1 MPSNSPIADTAAGG
15 PAGVLYVVA
24 TPIGNLEDI
33 TLRALKI
40 LKTVGLIAAEDTR
53 HSGRL
58 LRHYDIKRPL
68 QAYHEHNEA
77 RITPQIVQSLQAGR
91 SVALV
96 SDAGTPCISD
106 PGYRL
111 VRAAAQAGIKVVP
124 IPGVS
129 AAVTALSASGLPTD
143 GFVFAG
149 FLPKKS
155 GRRKA
160 ALEALT
166 KEPRTLIFYES
177 PKRIQRLVADLHA
190 ALGDRPAVLA
200 RELSKLNEEF
210 LRGPLSTVAQAL
222 AERNTIKGECTLL
235 VAGGGEA
242 LDEDQWPAARRALRQ
257 GLASQEQPLAE
268 LVRQVAEQSGIA
280 RNKIYAEALR
290 IKQEIEK

>member
-1 MPSNSPIADTAAGG
+1 MPSTSPIADTAAGG

-77 RITPQIVQSLQAGR
+77 RITPQIVQSLQAGC

-111 VRAAAQAGIKVVP
+111 VRAAAQAGIEVVP

-149 FLPKKS
+149 FLPKKG

-160 ALEALT
+160 ALEVLT

-177 PKRIQRLVADLHA
+177 PKRIERLVADLNA

-222 AERNTIKGECTLL
+222 AERDTIKGECTLL

>member
-1 MPSNSPIADTAAGG
+1 MADTAAGG

-40 LKTVGLIAAEDTR
+40 LKTVDLIAAEDTR

-91 SVALV
+91 SVALI

-111 VRAAAQAGIKVVP
+111 VRAAAQAGIEVVP

-149 FLPKKS
+149 FLPKK
-155 GRRKA
+155 GGHRKA

-166 KEPRTLIFYES
+166 KEPCTLIFYES
-177 PKRIQRLVADLHA
+177 PKRIERLVADLHA
-190 ALGDRPAVLA
+190 ALGDRPAALA
-200 RELSKLNEEF
+200 RELTKLNEEF
-210 LRGPLSTVAQAL
+210 LRGSLSTMSQAL
-222 AERNTIKGECTLL
+222 AERDTIKGECTLL
-235 VAGGGEA
+235 VAGCSDA
-242 LDEDQWPAARRALRQ
+242 PDEDQWPEARCALRE
-257 GLASQEQPLAE
+257 GLASEGQPLAE

-280 RNKIYAEALR
+280 RNKIYTEALR
-290 IKQEIEK
+290 IKQELES

>member
-1 MPSNSPIADTAAGG
+1 MPSTSPIADTAAGG

-111 VRAAAQAGIKVVP
+111 VRAAAQAGIEVVP

-149 FLPKKS
+149 FLPKKG

-222 AERNTIKGECTLL
+222 AERDTIKGECTLL

-242 LDEDQWPAARRALRQ
+242 LDEDQWPAALRALRQ

-290 IKQEIEK
+290 IKQKLES

>member
-1 MPSNSPIADTAAGG
+1 MPSTSPIADTAAGG

-40 LKTVGLIAAEDTR
+40 LKTVDLIAAEDTR

-58 LRHYDIKRPL
+58 LRHYEIKRPL

-77 RITPQIVQSLQAGR
+77 RITLQLVQVLQTGR
-91 SVALV
+91 SVALI
-96 SDAGTPCISD
+96 SSAGTPCVSD

-111 VRAAAQAGIKVVP
+111 VRAALQAGFAVVP
-124 IPGVS
+124 VPGVC
-129 AAVTALSASGLPTD
+129 AAITALSASGLPTN

-149 FLPKKS
+149 FLPKKGGS
-155 GRRKA
+155 RKA
-160 ALEALT
+160 ALKALT

-177 PKRIQRLVADLHA
+177 PKRIERLVADLYA
-190 ALGDRPAVLA
+190 AWGDRAAVLA
-200 RELSKLNEEF
+200 RELTKLNEEF
-210 LRGPLSTVAQAL
+210 LSGPLSIVAQAL
-222 AERNTIKGECTLL
+222 AGRDTIKGECTLL
-235 VAGGGEA
+235 VAGCGDA
-242 LDEDQWPAARRALRQ
+242 PVEDQWPAARRALHQ
-257 GLASQEQPLAE
+257 GLVSQKQPLAE

-280 RNKIYAEALR
+280 RNKIYAEALC